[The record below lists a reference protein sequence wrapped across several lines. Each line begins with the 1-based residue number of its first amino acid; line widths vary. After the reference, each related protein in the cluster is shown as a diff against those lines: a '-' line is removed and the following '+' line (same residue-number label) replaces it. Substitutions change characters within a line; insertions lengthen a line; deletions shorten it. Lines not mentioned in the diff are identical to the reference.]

1 MVVIYVF
8 YLIGE
13 VISLLTLPLTL
24 LSILI
29 PNVFNSVSTQLLLFI
44 LLVLFLEFDSNHSFG
59 TCLYSSSFDSLPVFV
74 YM

>member
-13 VISLLTLPLTL
+13 VISLLTLPLSL

-29 PNVFNSVSTQLLLFI
+29 PSVFNSVSTQLLLFI

>member
-59 TCLYSSSFDSLPVFV
+59 TFLYSSSFDSLPVFV